1 MVAWLRG
8 NGEAVGTD
16 NVPAEAWMT
25 LGAHGVLIF
34 PIYSKLAQIG
44 NQKRMPYLAPK
55 ISKFCMMLDWGIINN
70 FLNCAHIQISID
82 VELKFLEQIHN
93 LYFWWIFKGV

>member
-1 MVAWLRG
+1 
-8 NGEAVGTD
+8 
-16 NVPAEAWMT
+16 MT

-82 VELKFLEQIHN
+82 VELNSWNRFTIYIFGEFL
-93 LYFWWIFKGV
+93 KGFNPSGKI